1 MNSGWLP
8 VGAAAATSAVLL
20 FAAQPDS
27 PGGMLL
33 AVLATLPLF
42 LVGLS
47 WGLFH
52 GAASGAAASI
62 AILGA
67 VSVRAGPCYGLVH
80 ALPAALLM
88 RSEERRVGKE
98 CVSTCRSRWSP
109 SH

>member
-67 VSVRAGPCYGLVH
+67 VSVSAGLYYGLVN
-80 ALPAALLM
+80 
-88 RSEERRVGKE
+88 RSEERRGGTE
-98 CVSTCRSRWSP
+98 GVSTGRSRVSP
-109 SH
+109 